1 MHVFV
6 AILAAIV
13 AVPWLILT
21 LGPIFIVATLP
32 LMGLTIMV
40 GERLAGKM
48 GLSPKRTR
56 VLVVDDE
63 IASVLPLISV
73 LENSETDVRYV
84 ASGRDM
90 IRELANRQYDLVFLD
105 SKMPDMSGEST
116 LAEGDQ
122 VLSLGQRLPVIFYS
136 GSVPHVEVPAGLKQF
151 DVQGIWSKFDL
162 ATLESSVAS
171 VVNNKERAY
180 IQH

>member
-1 MHVFV
+1 MDIFV
-6 AILAAIV
+6 AILAVIV
-13 AVPWLILT
+13 ALPWLVLI
-21 LGPIFIVATLP
+21 LGPILMVAALP
-32 LMGLTIMV
+32 LMSLTIIA
-40 GERLAGKM
+40 GERVASKV

-73 LENSETDVRYV
+73 LENSETDVHYV

-116 LAEGDQ
+116 LAECDQ

-136 GSVPHVEVPAGLKQF
+136 GSVPHVEVPHGLRQF

-171 VVNNKERAY
+171 VVNNKDRAY